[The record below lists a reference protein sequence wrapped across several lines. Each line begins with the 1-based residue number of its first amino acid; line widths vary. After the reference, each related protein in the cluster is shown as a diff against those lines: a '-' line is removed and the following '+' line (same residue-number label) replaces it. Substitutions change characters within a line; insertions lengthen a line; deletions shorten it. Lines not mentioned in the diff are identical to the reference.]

1 MSTIVLDLLLLAS
14 CFKGCQFLTRFHPT
28 VKNEDARR
36 CKYELDKIMRC
47 ADGIP
52 LASVVFGDVTSE
64 SAP

>member
-1 MSTIVLDLLLLAS
+1 MV
-14 CFKGCQFLTRFHPT
+14 KQRTRFHPT

-36 CKYELDKIMRC
+36 CKYELDEIMRC